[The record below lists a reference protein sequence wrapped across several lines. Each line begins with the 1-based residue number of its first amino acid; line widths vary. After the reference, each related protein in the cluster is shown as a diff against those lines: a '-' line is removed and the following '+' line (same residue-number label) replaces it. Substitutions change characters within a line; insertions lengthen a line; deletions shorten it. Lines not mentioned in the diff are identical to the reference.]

1 MLESIYVGMSGL
13 MGYSSGL
20 RVIANNTANLNTPG
34 FKGSDLQFA
43 DMFYANS
50 ALAGNGSGFSRM
62 QLGYGLNT
70 YSTSLNFKQ
79 GELRQTG
86 NDLDAA
92 VDGQGL
98 FMLRDKDDGEIR
110 YTRAGQFE
118 FNSDGVLVNRADGA
132 IVLGLDA
139 SNAQGQ
145 ISLEGL
151 RSNAARA
158 TAVISFAGNL
168 SSSETTRTISD
179 IRVIDSVGGEHTL
192 SLTLTR
198 NAAPNLTTWTVAVNE
213 GSTAVGTG
221 SIEFSNGVPTTAT
234 EHISIT
240 YTPAG
245 QSAQTLDLDFSGE
258 VTSFAAGTTST
269 LAMARQDGVP
279 PGTMNKLSF
288 DDKGALVVSY
298 TNGQTANGARL
309 ALARFDSQDAVQPS
323 GDNQF
328 RSADNHAWH
337 IGGAGSNGFGS
348 VKAGTI
354 EISNVDLSQEFSDLV
369 IMQRGYQ
376 ASSQVIS
383 TANDML
389 QELFS
394 MKGRA

>member
-13 MGYSSGL
+13 MGYSQGL

-34 FKGSDLQFA
+34 FKGSSLQFA

-50 ALAGNGSGFSRM
+50 ALAGNGSGYGRM

-86 NDLDAA
+86 NDLDVA

-98 FMLRDKDDGEIR
+98 FMLRDQDGNLQ

-118 FNSDGVLVNRADGA
+118 FNADGILVNRADGA
-132 IVLGLDA
+132 TVVGLDTNNGQ
-139 SNAQGQ
+139 SQ
-145 ISLEGL
+145 ISLIGM
-151 RSNAARA
+151 RTNPARA
-158 TAVISFAGNL
+158 TSNVTFAGNL
-168 SSSETTRTISD
+168 SSTEATRTLSD
-179 IRVIDSVGGEHTL
+179 IRVIDGAGGEHTL
-192 SLTLTR
+192 SMTFTR
-198 NAAPNLTTWTVAVNE
+198 NAAPAQTTWTVTLNE

-221 SIEFSNGVPTTAT
+221 SLEFSNGRPTTAT
-234 EHISIT
+234 SRLNFN
-240 YTPAG
+240 YTPSG
-245 QSAQTLDLDFSGE
+245 QAAQALTFDFSGE

-269 LAMARQDGVP
+269 LAVTRQDGLAN
-279 PGTMNKLSF
+279 GTMTKVSF
-288 DDKGALVVSY
+288 NDQGALVVTYS
-298 TNGQTANGARL
+298 NGQTANGSRL
-309 ALARFDSQDAVQPS
+309 ALARFDSLDAIEPT
-323 GDNQF
+323 GDNRF
-328 RSADNHAWH
+328 RPTDANAWYVGSA
-337 IGGAGSNGFGS
+337 GTNGFGS
-348 VKAGTI
+348 VKAGTL

>member
-13 MGYSSGL
+13 MGYSHGL

-34 FKGSDLQFA
+34 FKAADLQFA

-50 ALAGNGSGFSRM
+50 ALAGNGSGYSRM

-86 NDLDAA
+86 NDLDVA

-98 FMLRDKDDGEIR
+98 FMLRDKDDGELR

-118 FNSDGVLVNRADGA
+118 FNSDGV
-132 IVLGLDA
+132 GLDA
-139 SNAQGQ
+139 SASQGN
-145 ISLEGL
+145 IAIEGL
-151 RSNAARA
+151 RTNPARA
-158 TAVISFAGNL
+158 TTAVTFTGNL
-168 SSSETTRTISD
+168 SSTETTRTVSNIG
-179 IRVIDSVGGEHTL
+179 VIDSVGGEHTL
-192 SLTLTR
+192 NLTFTR
-198 NAAPNLTTWTVAVNE
+198 NAAPALTTWAITVSE
-213 GSTAVGTG
+213 GSTPVGTG
-221 SIEFSNGVPTTAT
+221 SIEFSNGRPTAATA
-234 EHISIT
+234 HVSID

-245 QSAQTLDLDFSGE
+245 QSAQTIDFDFSGE
-258 VTSFAAGTTST
+258 VTSFASGTTST
-269 LAMARQDGVP
+269 LAMTRQDGIP
-279 PGTMNKLSF
+279 PGTMNRLSF
-288 DDKGALVVSY
+288 DDEGRLVVSY
-298 TNGQTANGARL
+298 TNGQTSNGARL
-309 ALARFDSQDAVQPS
+309 ALARFDSLDAVEPS

-328 RSADNHAWH
+328 RPANHHAWH
-337 IGGAGSNGFGS
+337 VGSAGAKGFGN

-394 MKGRA
+394 MKGRG